1 VEGVTVPRKLLTR
14 RTRIG
19 AVLAGALVLLVAV
32 GCGGGGGWGGGD
44 GGGDSADLEAQAEQI
59 STLLDQIEA
68 VPTTATSA

>member
-1 VEGVTVPRKLLTR
+1 
-14 RTRIG
+14 
-19 AVLAGALVLLVAV
+19 VLLVAV
-32 GCGGGGGWGGGD
+32 GCGGGGVGD